1 MVYIFIAALLVLV
14 AFFYMRGR
22 AAHASKYANISV
34 GELQELM
41 KSGNLTLIDVRTQKE
56 IQQGVIGK
64 PLQIELGPTMEKRM
78 RELDRS
84 KKYVLYCRS
93 GRRSA
98 LASDLMAK
106 LGFGDVNNLLG
117 GYNAWKGSN

>member
-22 AAHASKYANISV
+22 AAYASKYANISV

-78 RELDRS
+78 KELDRS